1 MMKRCPKC
9 CKVLPSSDFHRRRGA
24 LSSYCKNC
32 GRLYRKAHYHKNLEK
47 YGTKRRINNQRY
59 RHRNREMVIEYLLD
73 HPCVDCGI
81 SDPLVLEFDHMD
93 NKIMDVSS
101 LAGSSV
107 AWKRV
112 EAEIA
117 KCVVRCANCHRKRT
131 ALDRGWYK
139 WIVDGM

>member
-1 MMKRCPKC
+1 
-9 CKVLPSSDFHRRRGA
+9 
-24 LSSYCKNC
+24 
-32 GRLYRKAHYHKNLEK
+32 
-47 YGTKRRINNQRY
+47 
-59 RHRNREMVIEYLLD
+59 MVIEYLLD